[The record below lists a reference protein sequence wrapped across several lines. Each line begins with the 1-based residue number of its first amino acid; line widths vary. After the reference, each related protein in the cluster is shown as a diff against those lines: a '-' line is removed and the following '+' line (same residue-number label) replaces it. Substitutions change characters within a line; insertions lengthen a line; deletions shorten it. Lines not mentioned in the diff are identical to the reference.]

1 MTSRCG
7 SKREEEVLVH
17 SPLSNKRTS
26 ATLNDDDTTVVA
38 VGSAAASTSSRSTNG
53 QKAPVP
59 PFAYHKE
66 KADDS
71 PSVSRGQKSPEQL
84 ERRRE
89 RRRLAR
95 QARRMTK
102 SDKQNPGSTPKA
114 FMQWKES
121 EALKVQRIRLELA
134 HQAELQ
140 KQELRLILAHQAEL
154 QKQELRLKSAHQV
167 ELQDQA
173 AVMNQRDQ
181 QHERENN
188 STRWTRMRT
197 VDDMPDWFCQNYDHT
212 HRGKLSLGRVDDG
225 TYTPILSG

>member
-1 MTSRCG
+1 
-7 SKREEEVLVH
+7 
-17 SPLSNKRTS
+17 
-26 ATLNDDDTTVVA
+26 
-38 VGSAAASTSSRSTNG
+38 
-53 QKAPVP
+53 
-59 PFAYHKE
+59 
-66 KADDS
+66 
-71 PSVSRGQKSPEQL
+71 
-84 ERRRE
+84 
-89 RRRLAR
+89 
-95 QARRMTK
+95 MTK